1 MTSEVEIAGNVYVIT
16 RLPARKQLH
25 IARRLLPVAES
36 LIPLLASSSDTVN
49 VFDAMGAMADTVG
62 RLPDNDVDY
71 VIDHCMEA
79 VKIKSGMG
87 LQNVVAMTPQG
98 ARPMF
103 EHLDDMAIQLR
114 LVFEVIKE
122 NLQNFSFDLLL
133 PSLAGK
139 AISTSTS

>member
-1 MTSEVEIAGNVYVIT
+1 VTTEVEISGNVFVIS

-36 LIPLLASSSDTVN
+36 LIPLLASSGDRVN
-49 VFDAMGAMADTVG
+49 FFDAIGAMADTVG
-62 RLPDNDVDY
+62 KLPDEEVDY
-71 VIDHCMEA
+71 IIDHCMEA

-87 LQNVVAMTPQG
+87 LHNVVTMTPQG

-103 EHLDDMAIQLR
+103 EEIDDMSIQLR

-133 PSLAGK
+133 PSLAGN
-139 AISTSTS
+139 ATTI